1 MAIHDDNWT
10 KEFKK
15 IGTVERTP
23 TFPLVT
29 KEFKRI
35 GMLEIVS
42 RMPLVS
48 FIWLTACLYWAV
60 PQMYQMAVSNPT
72 EAMKFSLVSGGI
84 VMVAIAIR
92 AALKLY
98 VNHTRK

>member
-23 TFPLVT
+23 TFPLV
-29 KEFKRI
+29 
-35 GMLEIVS
+35 LEIIS
-42 RMPLVS
+42 EIPLVL
-48 FIWLTACLYWAV
+48 FIWLTACLYWFV
-60 PQMYQMAVSNPT
+60 PLVYAMIVSNPT
-72 EAMKFSLVSGGI
+72 EAIRFSLVSGGI
-84 VMVAIAIR
+84 VMVAIAIK